1 MIFPNIPGLLPGSH
15 TCIGPAGDIRGGLH
29 QYLSHSD
36 VGPKITYKSRNFE
49 KTLQQ
54 NFQTEFS
61 FGHEFCNC
69 KKISEYNQ
77 EIPYLHTADQPM
89 TPLGRSTEQSQ

>member
-1 MIFPNIPGLLPGSH
+1 MGAFLNFIIFPNISGLCQDH

-29 QYLSHSD
+29 RYLSHSD

-54 NFQTEFS
+54 NFRTYSS

-69 KKISEYNQ
+69 KKISE
-77 EIPYLHTADQPM
+77 
-89 TPLGRSTEQSQ
+89 